1 MFLFC
6 YNYDMKKS
14 RLKMYI
20 VLRWDLSPA
29 GAVVAASHAS
39 LGTYLTFLENPLM
52 QEWQKTSFVKCVLK
66 ARSYEEFQ
74 FLKTVSTNRV
84 FTESTLDNLE
94 VSIGYDI
101 NENLTWILKDI
112 PLWS

>member
-1 MFLFC
+1 MLLFC

-14 RLKMYI
+14 RI
-20 VLRWDLSPA
+20 
-29 GAVVAASHAS
+29 
-39 LGTYLTFLENPLM
+39 
-52 QEWQKTSFVKCVLK
+52 KCVLK

-74 FLKTVSTNRV
+74 FLKTISPNRV

-101 NENLTWILKDI
+101 KEQPDWYLKDI